1 MGKITKSCTVKIVEQ
16 RADGGR
22 ILIST
27 PAVDRDKDRV
37 MPLGVRADTYLKNPV
52 VQWGHDY
59 SSPFSTIGKTTNL
72 EVTPDGIVA
81 DFELRPAANEQD
93 PQNVVRLLW
102 DGGWVRAASIGF
114 IPRNGTKNEFGG
126 MDFTDVELLEWSLVS
141 IPANQEALRLAVKGL
156 DPGDQLVAPEG
167 LQAEAIPT
175 ETPAQARAWVRRL
188 EVESPAGKQTVFGC
202 AYTRTVDFADDA
214 TTLAINADGE
224 CEEIPH
230 PNAGKTV
237 TYTDITFVPPVELAF
252 DDAAFGCSGSAS
264 EDELLKAWGGDFQ
277 LVSKGDVIA
286 ELPID
291 AEQKQVGAGIEINK
305 LTRNVVQRAKKQ
317 SLHVIRKRALIE
329 TKRGRVLSAA
339 NESELRGALD
349 DIDAGSERIRTVLSQ
364 VDGEPEQAGKTI
376 SIRVDGEEIDR
387 VPMPAVM
394 PAGISDEAVA
404 AMLGDLVKAFKP

>member
-1 MGKITKSCTVKIVEQ
+1 MGKITKTCTVKIVEQ

-59 SSPFSTIGKTTNL
+59 SSPSSTIGRTKSL
-72 EVTPDGIVA
+72 EITPDGIIA
-81 DFELRPAANEQD
+81 DFELRPAANDQD

-141 IPANQEALRLAVKGL
+141 IPANQEALRLAVKAL
-156 DPGDQLVAPEG
+156 DAGDQLVAKDAPAEQ
-167 LQAEAIPT
+167 QAEA
-175 ETPAQARAWVRRL
+175 PAQPALRAWIRRL
-188 EVESPAGKQTVFGC
+188 EVESPAGKQIVFGC
-202 AYTRTVDFADDA
+202 TYARTADIPADA
-214 TTLAINADGE
+214 TRLSINAFGE
-224 CEEIPH
+224 CEEIPD
-230 PNAGKTV
+230 PNAGKTI
-237 TYTDITFVPPVELAF
+237 TITDISFVPPVELAF
-252 DDAAFGCSGSAS
+252 DDAAYGCGGPTS
-264 EDELLKAWGGDFQ
+264 EDELLHAWGGDFQ
-277 LVSKGDVIA
+277 VLSVGEI
-286 ELPID
+286 ID
-291 AEQKQVGAGIEINK
+291 GLSIDTEQKQVGAGIEINR
-305 LTRNVVQRAKKQ
+305 LTRKVVQRAKKQ
-317 SLHVIRKRALIE
+317 ALHVIHKRALIE

-349 DIDAGSERIRTVLSQ
+349 DIDAGSERIRSVLSQ
-364 VDGEPEQAGKTI
+364 VDSEPEQAGMI
-376 SIRVDGEEIDR
+376 SVQLDGQLIDR
-387 VPMPAVM
+387 VPLPAIT

-404 AMLGDLVKAFKP
+404 AMLLGDLVKAFKP